1 SDTSS
6 CQRQRLSFMDRGTVM
21 RRTDWK
27 THRLPK
33 SGRVLTVGA
42 LSVKAANPGMAQVFA
57 IPREAIRLKLN
68 NSDYPQHPYR
78 CTAPKPQEDCPAQPG
93 RDSVTLPA

>member
-1 SDTSS
+1 
-6 CQRQRLSFMDRGTVM
+6 M

-42 LSVKAANPGMAQVFA
+42 LSVKAANPGTAQVFA
-57 IPREAIRLKLN
+57 ILREAIRLKLN
-68 NSDYPQHPYR
+68 NPDYPHHPYR
-78 CTAPKPQEDCPAQPG
+78 RTAAKPQENCPAEPR
-93 RDSVTLPA
+93 RDNVTRRHLGTGSG

>member
-1 SDTSS
+1 
-6 CQRQRLSFMDRGTVM
+6 M

-42 LSVKAANPGMAQVFA
+42 LSVKAANPGTAQVFA
-57 IPREAIRLKLN
+57 ISREAIRLKLN
-68 NSDYPQHPYR
+68 NPDYPHRRYR
-78 CTAPKPQEDCPAQPG
+78 HTTAKLQENCAAEPR
-93 RDSVTLPA
+93 RDSLTRRHLGMGSG